1 MKTGKN
7 ENESDIQDIL
17 DMLLAKMEG
26 LEATVEKL
34 TNKTEILEEEVKQNG
49 DWIDSLV
56 CECNPAGSESQ
67 TCDRL
72 TRECQCRPGF
82 EGSKCQKCQE
92 GFYGDPNTGCFPCNC
107 GPNGSRSTHCNLQ
120 TGQCDCLPHIAG
132 KHCELEGTS
141 LRNNLV

>member
-1 MKTGKN
+1 
-7 ENESDIQDIL
+7 
-17 DMLLAKMEG
+17 MEG

-34 TNKTEILEEEVKQNG
+34 TNKTEVLEEEVKQNG
-49 DWIDSLV
+49 EWIVSLV

-92 GFYGDPNTGCFPCNC
+92 GFQGDPNMGCFPCNC
-107 GPNGSRSTHCNLQ
+107 DPNGSRSTHCNSQ
-120 TGQCDCLPHIAG
+120 TGQC
-132 KHCELEGTS
+132 ELEGKILTTILS
-141 LRNNLV
+141 DARGRHTNIFKIFASGTKDTFPHL